1 MKLLMAILFITGLA
15 FAQQTDSLKA
25 SGDDK
30 GKLASLTVKIINL
43 ENDKGQ
49 VLMALC
55 NSEENYNDDGNPYKG
70 VSAGIQDSIAVY
82 TFENLPFGE
91 YAVKV
96 IHDENKNS
104 ELDTNFLG
112 IPKEAYGFSND
123 ARGTFGP
130 PDYDDAKFMVNKEK
144 SQIVIKL
151 N

>member
-1 MKLLMAILFITGLA
+1 MKVLMAILFITGLA
-15 FAQQTDSLKA
+15 FAQQTDSIKA
-25 SGDDK
+25 SGGEK
-30 GKLASLTVKIINL
+30 NKLASLTVKIINL
-43 ENDKGQ
+43 KNDKGQ

-55 NSEENYNDDGNPYKG
+55 NSEENYNDDENPYRG
-70 VSAGIQDSIAVY
+70 GSAGIKDSIAVY
-82 TFENLPFGE
+82 IFENLPFGE

-96 IHDENKNS
+96 IHDENNNS

-130 PDYDDAKFMVNKEK
+130 PDYDDAKFLVSKEK

-151 N
+151 D